1 MMTKLPKTKLPKPK
15 MPKLPKTKMPKP
27 IKRGP
32 TGTSAQK
39 GALGATSAY

>member
-1 MMTKLPKTKLPKPK
+1 MMTKLPKTKLPKTK
-15 MPKLPKTKMPKP
+15 LPKLPKTKLPKP